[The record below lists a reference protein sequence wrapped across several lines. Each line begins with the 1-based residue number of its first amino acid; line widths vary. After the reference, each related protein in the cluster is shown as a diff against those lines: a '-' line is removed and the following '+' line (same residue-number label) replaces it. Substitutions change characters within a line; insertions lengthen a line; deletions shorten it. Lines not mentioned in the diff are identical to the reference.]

1 MPPGRDDAEVA
12 LPDPDGPRTEWLHAA
27 ADVLRA
33 LDADESPATL
43 LRRVARHTCA
53 LTGADSCA
61 VMLLDESGR
70 RLLVRASHG
79 LTESYR
85 HDLDTLRPLLV
96 HPTGAAFDVPAAQ
109 AVRERRTVVLADVA
123 GLGGPWREAA
133 GREGIRTILA
143 VPLATGDEC
152 PGVLV
157 GYSRRAHRFAGSEI
171 ALAELMAEYVAT
183 VLRASRIKDVQRAT
197 IRELEKTNAELTKA
211 VASLHRERAQREWA
225 EAQDRRLVR
234 LLLEDVGLD
243 GVLGALGEALAA
255 RVVLESVDDGSVLA
269 EAGEG
274 PPLTIAGAAVPDEG
288 SAVRV
293 GLPGVQAWVLT
304 LSIARE
310 PVARLW
316 VARDADA
323 DTGTDVRPVIER
335 FAPLVALE
343 LHKRGHAADT
353 ALRLTRDLAV
363 DLVTGA
369 GRDVDLRDRARA
381 LGHDLTRP
389 HTVVL
394 LDTVTAETRRA
405 LGDGVLVGEDSGAG
419 VALVPDADRSA
430 LVAALICTKVRVVV
444 GPTVTDTG
452 EYPAAW
458 RIARTAA
465 RLTGARVVDL
475 EELGVAS
482 LLLETGTP
490 DGLRRLADRRL
501 GPLEDHDVQRST
513 ELVATLRAW
522 LDAGG
527 STSAAARALHV
538 HPHTVGYRLRRVA
551 ELTGLD
557 PHRADD
563 VFELRAALMVRAV
576 QGAAGRS

>member
-1 MPPGRDDAEVA
+1 M
-12 LPDPDGPRTEWLHAA
+12 PDPDGPRTEWLHAA

-33 LDADESPATL
+33 LNTDESPATL
-43 LRRVARHTCA
+43 LRRVARHTCT

-61 VMLLDESGR
+61 VMLLDESGQ
-70 RLLVRASHG
+70 RLVVRASHG

-96 HPTGAAFDVPAAQ
+96 HPTGTAFDVPAAQ

-143 VPLATGDEC
+143 VPLETGDEC

-157 GYSRRAHRFAGSEI
+157 GYSRQAHRFAGAEI

-183 VLRASRIKDVQRAT
+183 VLRASRVKDVQRAT
-197 IRELEKTNAELTKA
+197 IAELEKTNAELTTA

-225 EAQDRRLVR
+225 EAQDRRLVT
-234 LLLEDVGLD
+234 LLLEDAGLD
-243 GVLGALGEALAA
+243 GVLAALGEALAA

-269 EAGEG
+269 EAGDG
-274 PPLTIAGAAVPDEG
+274 PPLQRTPVADEG
-288 SAVRV
+288 SAVRID
-293 GLPGVQAWVLT
+293 LPGVQAWVLT
-304 LSIARE
+304 LSVARA

-316 VARDADA
+316 VARAAGGGSTNRTESGTD
-323 DTGTDVRPVIER
+323 TDVRPVIER

-394 LDTVTAETRRA
+394 LAKVTAATRRA
-405 LGDGVLVGEDSGAG
+405 LGHGVLVGEDSGAV
-419 VALVPDADRSA
+419 VALVPDGDRTN
-430 LVAALICTKVRVVV
+430 LVAALAATSERAVV
-444 GPTVTDTG
+444 GGTVTDTG

-458 RIARTAA
+458 RIARRAA
-465 RLTGARVVDL
+465 ALTDARVVDL
-475 EELGVAS
+475 EGLGVAG

-490 DGLRRLADRRL
+490 DGLRRLADQRL
-501 GPLEDHDVQRST
+501 GPLEDHDTQRST

-551 ELTGLD
+551 DLTGLD
-557 PHRADD
+557 PQRADD

-576 QGAAGRS
+576 QGAARRS

>member
-1 MPPGRDDAEVA
+1 MA
-12 LPDPDGPRTEWLHAA
+12 DPDGSRTEWLQAA

-33 LDADESPATL
+33 LNTDESPATL

-61 VMLLDESGR
+61 VLLLDEDGQ
-70 RLLVRASHG
+70 RLVARASHG
-79 LTESYR
+79 LTETYR

-109 AVRERRTVVLADVA
+109 AVRERRTVVLSDAT

-133 GREGIRTILA
+133 DREGIRTILA
-143 VPLATGDEC
+143 VPLEAGDEC

-157 GYSRRAHRFAGSEI
+157 GYSRIAHRFTGSEI

-183 VLRASRIKDVQRAT
+183 VLRASRVKDVQRAT
-197 IRELEKTNAELTKA
+197 IAELEKTNDELTTA
-211 VASLHRERAQREWA
+211 VASLHHERAQREWA

-234 LLLEDVGLD
+234 LLLDDAGLD
-243 GVLGALGEALAA
+243 GVLAALGEALAA
-255 RVVLESVDDGSVLA
+255 RVVLVGADGSVLA
-269 EAGEG
+269 QAGDG
-274 PPLTIAGAAVPDEG
+274 PGLDSAAGVGARSEEGAAVRIDG
-288 SAVRV
+288 
-293 GLPGVQAWVLT
+293 PGVQAWVLP
-304 LSIARE
+304 LAVAHEI
-310 PVARLW
+310 VARLW
-316 VARDADA
+316 VLRAA
-323 DTGTDVRPVIER
+323 DTGSDAPPLARSVIER

-343 LHKRGHAADT
+343 LHKRDHAVDT

-381 LGHDLTRP
+381 LGHDLSRP

-394 LDTVTAETRRA
+394 VAGDSAAAVRRT
-405 LGDGVLVGEDSGAG
+405 LGTGALVGEDSGAS
-419 VALVPDADRSA
+419 VALVPDADRAGVVTA
-430 LVAALICTKVRVVV
+430 LRRIGAAAVV
-444 GPTVTDTG
+444 GRAVEATAD
-452 EYPAAW
+452 YPAAW
-458 RIARTAA
+458 RVLRTAA
-465 RLTGARVVDL
+465 ALAGSRVVDI
-475 EELGVAS
+475 EELGVAT

-490 DGLRRLADRRL
+490 EGLSRLADRRL
-501 GPLEDHDVQRST
+501 GPLEHHDAQRST

-522 LDAGG
+522 LGAGG
-527 STSAAARALHV
+527 STGAAARALHV

-557 PHRADD
+557 PQRGDD
-563 VFELRAALMVRAV
+563 VFELRVAVMVRAI
-576 QGAAGRS
+576 QDATREP

>member
-1 MPPGRDDAEVA
+1 MA
-12 LPDPDGPRTEWLHAA
+12 DPDGPRTEWLHAA

-33 LDADESPATL
+33 LNTDESPATL

-61 VMLLDESGR
+61 VMLLDETGQ
-70 RLLVRASHG
+70 RLVVRASHG

-85 HDLDTLRPLLV
+85 RDLDTLRPLLV
-96 HPTGAAFDVPAAQ
+96 HPTGTAFDVPAAQ

-133 GREGIRTILA
+133 DREGIRTILA
-143 VPLATGDEC
+143 VPLETGEEC

-183 VLRASRIKDVQRAT
+183 VLRASRVKDVQRAT
-197 IRELEKTNAELTKA
+197 IAELEKTNAELTTA

-225 EAQDRRLVR
+225 EAQDRRLVA
-234 LLLEDVGLD
+234 LLLADAGLD
-243 GVLGALGEALAA
+243 GVLAALGEALAA

-274 PPLTIAGAAVPDEG
+274 PPLEPVAVADEG
-288 SAVRV
+288 VAVRID
-293 GLPGVQAWVLT
+293 LPGVQAWVLT
-304 LSIARE
+304 LSVARE

-316 VARDADA
+316 VARDT
-323 DTGTDVRPVIER
+323 DTDTDVRPVIER

-394 LDTVTAETRRA
+394 LDDVTAATRRA
-405 LGDGVLVGEDSGAG
+405 LGGAALLGEDDGA
-419 VALVPDADRSA
+419 VAALVPDADRSA
-430 LVAALICTKVRVVV
+430 LVEALSATTGRAVV
-444 GPTVTDTG
+444 GRAVTDTG
-452 EYPAAW
+452 GYPAAW

-465 RLTGARVVDL
+465 ALTDARVVDL
-475 EELGVAS
+475 EELGVAG

-490 DGLRRLADRRL
+490 DGLRLLADRRL
-501 GPLEDHDVQRST
+501 GPLEDHDAQRST
-513 ELVATLRAW
+513 ELVTTLRAW

-557 PHRADD
+557 PQRADD

>member
-1 MPPGRDDAEVA
+1 VPPGRDDAEVA
-12 LPDPDGPRTEWLHAA
+12 MPDPDGPRTEWLHAA

-61 VMLLDESGR
+61 VMLL
-70 RLLVRASHG
+70 
-79 LTESYR
+79 
-85 HDLDTLRPLLV
+85 
-96 HPTGAAFDVPAAQ
+96 
-109 AVRERRTVVLADVA
+109 
-123 GLGGPWREAA
+123 
-133 GREGIRTILA
+133 
-143 VPLATGDEC
+143 
-152 PGVLV
+152 
-157 GYSRRAHRFAGSEI
+157 
-171 ALAELMAEYVAT
+171 
-183 VLRASRIKDVQRAT
+183 RASRIKDVQRAT
-197 IRELEKTNAELTKA
+197 IRELEKTNAELTRV

-316 VARDADA
+316 VARDADT

-381 LGHDLTRP
+381 LGRDLTRP

-405 LGDGVLVGEDSGAG
+405 LGDGVLVGEDSGAV

-430 LVAALICTKVRVVV
+430 LVAALICRKVRVVV

-465 RLTGARVVDL
+465 ALTDAKVVDL

-501 GPLEDHDVQRST
+501 GPLEDHDAQRST

-522 LDAGG
+522 FDAGG
-527 STSAAARALHV
+527 STSAAARELHV

-557 PHRADD
+557 PQRADD
-563 VFELRAALMVRAV
+563 VFELRAALVVRAV
-576 QGAAGRS
+576 QQAATTS